1 MYYHIIDS
9 LFKNLLLK
17 NEEIIIKFASVI
29 VQVTSVDHYH
39 RQGHKR

>member
-29 VQVTSVDHYH
+29 VQV
-39 RQGHKR
+39 